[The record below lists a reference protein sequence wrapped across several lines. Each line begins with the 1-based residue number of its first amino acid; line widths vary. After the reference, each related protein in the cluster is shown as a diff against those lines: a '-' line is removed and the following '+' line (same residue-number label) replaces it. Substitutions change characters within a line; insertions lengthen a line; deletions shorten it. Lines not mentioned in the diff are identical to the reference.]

1 MNDERKARITDK
13 LAAAKLV
20 TGIGGK
26 MAKNPS
32 KAADAVR
39 EYLLK
44 NPKAT
49 VAEATRHFAG
59 KGAKPGIGGKMGPAF
74 K

>member
-13 LAAAKLV
+13 LAAAKFV

-26 MAKNPS
+26 MVKDPV
-32 KAADAVR
+32 KATEAVR
-39 EYLLK
+39 AYLLK
-44 NPKAT
+44 NPGAT
-49 VAEATRHFAG
+49 VAEATKHFAG